1 MVRETRMDKSSL
13 IYPLFVMEG
22 TGIKEEIPTMPGQYR
37 YSIDQLPYALEELVK
52 AGVGSVMFFGIPDH
66 KDECGS
72 GAYAEDGIVQKAE
85 YGEGS
90 TTSDAHLYAAARN
103 AALKTRFNMDA
114 NAPAMQQG
122 TITYYFKLK

>member
-1 MVRETRMDKSSL
+1 MINDN
-13 IYPLFVMEG
+13 IPLPEYDVQKEG
-22 TGIKEEIPTMPGQYR
+22 TVVVTIWVDNY
-37 YSIDQLPYALEELVK
+37 
-52 AGVGSVMFFGIPDH
+52 
-66 KDECGS
+66 
-72 GAYAEDGIVQKAE
+72 GIVQKAE